1 MEYSGPA
8 RCSSGHQPKEKR
20 MKKTLLVLA
29 LGATLLPSVA
39 GAQALV
45 TERTL
50 SLGAAMEMATAALE
64 RCRTDGYKVT
74 ITVLN
79 RHARTAVVL
88 SDDGVNPHTV
98 ENSMRKAYTAFTT
111 RAPSGEM
118 AKRTQPG
125 LAGFMLLERITTL
138 EGALPIFAGKELVGS
153 IGISGAPGGDKD
165 AACAQVGID
174 KIAKG
179 LAG

>member
-1 MEYSGPA
+1 MRISLRLITA
-8 RCSSGHQPKEKR
+8 AVIAASS
-20 MKKTLLVLA
+20 
-29 LGATLLPSVA
+29 SWA

-45 TERTL
+45 TERGL
-50 SLGAAMEMATAALE
+50 SMNAALELASASLE
-64 RCRTDGYKVT
+64 RCRADGYKVS

-111 RAPSGEM
+111 RNPTADM
-118 AKRTQPG
+118 AKRAQPG
-125 LAGFMLLERITTL
+125 LSGFMLLDKITPI
-138 EGALPIFAGKELVGS
+138 EGGLPIFAGKELVGS
-153 IGISGAPGGDKD
+153 VGISGAPGGEKD

>member
-1 MEYSGPA
+1 
-8 RCSSGHQPKEKR
+8 
-20 MKKTLLVLA
+20 MKIHVGMFLAAVL
-29 LGATLLPSVA
+29 GVSPCVA
-39 GAQALV
+39 DAQTMV
-45 TERTL
+45 TERSI
-50 SLGAAMEMATAALE
+50 SLNAALEAATASLE
-64 RCRTDGYKVT
+64 RCRADGYKVT

-88 SDDGVNPHTV
+88 SEDGVNPHTI

-111 RAPSGEM
+111 RSPSAEM

-125 LAGFMLLERITTL
+125 LSGFMLLDRITAI
-138 EGALPIFAGKELVGS
+138 EGGLPIFAGKELVGS
-153 IGISGAPGGDKD
+153 IGISGAPGGEKD

-179 LAG
+179 LGG

>member
-1 MEYSGPA
+1 
-8 RCSSGHQPKEKR
+8 
-20 MKKTLLVLA
+20 MKTNKNLVLA
-29 LGATLLPSVA
+29 AVIALAPCIA

-45 TERTL
+45 TERGI
-50 SLGAAMEMATAALE
+50 SLNAAMEMARATLE

-74 ITVLN
+74 VTVLN

-88 SDDGVNPHTV
+88 SDDGVNPHTI

-111 RAPSGEM
+111 RSPSGDM
-118 AKRTQPG
+118 AKRPQPG
-125 LAGFMLLERITTL
+125 LAGFMLLDKITAI
-138 EGALPIFAGKELVGS
+138 EGGLPIFAGKDLVGS
-153 IGISGAPGGDKD
+153 IGVSGAPGGEKD

-179 LAG
+179 LGG

>member
-1 MEYSGPA
+1 
-8 RCSSGHQPKEKR
+8 
-20 MKKTLLVLA
+20 
-29 LGATLLPSVA
+29 
-39 GAQALV
+39 
-45 TERTL
+45 
-50 SLGAAMEMATAALE
+50 ATASLE
-64 RCRTDGYKVT
+64 RCRADGYKVT

-111 RAPSGEM
+111 RSPSAEM
-118 AKRTQPG
+118 QKRTQPG
-125 LAGFMLLERITTL
+125 LAGFLLLDRITAI
-138 EGALPIFAGKELVGS
+138 EGGLPIFAGKELVGS
-153 IGISGAPGGDKD
+153 IGISGAPGGEKD

-179 LAG
+179 LGG

>member
-1 MEYSGPA
+1 
-8 RCSSGHQPKEKR
+8 
-20 MKKTLLVLA
+20 MKTI
-29 LGATLLPSVA
+29 PSMVVAAMIVSVPCIA
-39 GAQALV
+39 GAQTLV
-45 TERTL
+45 TERSI
-50 SLGAAMEMATAALE
+50 SLNAALELATASLE
-64 RCRTDGYKVT
+64 RCRADGYKVT
-74 ITVLN
+74 VTVLN

-111 RAPSGEM
+111 RSPSVEM
-118 AKRTQPG
+118 GKRAQPG
-125 LAGFMLLERITTL
+125 LSGFLMLDKITTL
-138 EGALPIFAGKELVGS
+138 EGGLPIFAGKELVGS

-165 AACAQVGID
+165 AACAQVGLD